1 MPTNPILTDVWVYL
15 AQTPLLWLTATLLAY
30 LFADW
35 LYQRAG
41 RMPVLNPV
49 VVAIALLVSILL
61 LTDTDYQTY
70 FDGAQFVHFLLG
82 PATVALAIPLYSYIG
97 RLRAMLLPLVLA
109 LLGGSATGILA
120 AVGVG
125 WLLGLEPTILRSLA
139 PKSITTPIAMGISEQ
154 IGGIPSLTAVL
165 VILTGI
171 IGALF
176 ANELLL
182 RLRFRDESVRG
193 FAIGLAA
200 HGIGTARALQ
210 ISTEAG
216 AFAGL
221 AMGLNGAVTA
231 ILVPLLLRLLGL

>member
-1 MPTNPILTDVWVYL
+1 MQPALNDIWVYL
-15 AQTPLLWLTATLLAY
+15 AQTPLLWLTTTILIY
-30 LFADW
+30 LCADW
-35 LYQRAG
+35 LFQRTG
-41 RMPVLNPV
+41 RLPLLHPVLL
-49 VVAIALLVSILL
+49 AIASLVGILL
-61 LTDTDYQTY
+61 LTGTPYQTY

-97 RLRAMLLPLVLA
+97 RLRQMLLPLSGA
-109 LLGGSATGILA
+109 LLVGSATGILS
-120 AVGVG
+120 AVGLG
-125 WLLGLEPTILRSLA
+125 WLLGLEPVILRSLA

-171 IGALF
+171 TGALL

-182 RLRFRDESVRG
+182 LLGLRDDSARG
-193 FAIGLAA
+193 FAIGLAS
-200 HGIGTARALQ
+200 HGLGTARAFQ

-221 AMGLNGAVTA
+221 AMGLNGAMTA
-231 ILVPLLLRLLGL
+231 VLVPLLLRLLGL